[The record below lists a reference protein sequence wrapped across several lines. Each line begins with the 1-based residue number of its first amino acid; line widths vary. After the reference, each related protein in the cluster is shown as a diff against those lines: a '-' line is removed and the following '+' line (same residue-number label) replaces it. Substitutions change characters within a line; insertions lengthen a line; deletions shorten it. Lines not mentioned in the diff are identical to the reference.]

1 MIAENFKFFVFAS
14 NPDDEEVKREV
25 EFDWRLIELKTLSLE
40 IQILFKDPLS
50 VSQGQSRDRLIVKID
65 LSEYDSTVRA
75 PELLETKIP
84 RQIPINTGT

>member
-14 NPDDEEVKREV
+14 NSDDEEVKREV

-50 VSQGQSRDRLIVKID
+50 VSQG
-65 LSEYDSTVRA
+65 
-75 PELLETKIP
+75 
-84 RQIPINTGT
+84 